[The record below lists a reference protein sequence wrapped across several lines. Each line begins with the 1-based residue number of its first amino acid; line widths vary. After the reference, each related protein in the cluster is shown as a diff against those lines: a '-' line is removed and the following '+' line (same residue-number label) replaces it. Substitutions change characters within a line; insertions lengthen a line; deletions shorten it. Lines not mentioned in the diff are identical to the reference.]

1 LPEVSLFT
9 SFVTFLRMSRPLKE
23 VIHGSATLLKLAEKP
38 LGIGLGIGLSVG
50 AINTY
55 FLGIPLLLTLS
66 SGAILGLIV
75 CLIAAPGMKSELRAR
90 REAEARRK
98 AMLRAKARTASA
110 FTAFE

>member
-1 LPEVSLFT
+1 MQVFYLLCNFSKNVQT
-9 SFVTFLRMSRPLKE
+9 SE
-23 VIHGSATLLKLAEKP
+23 GSNSWQCYTAITEKP

-55 FLGIPLLLTLS
+55 FLGIPLWLTLS

>member
-1 LPEVSLFT
+1 MKVVSLFT
-9 SFVTFLRMSRPLKE
+9 AFLTFLRMSKPLKE

-38 LGIGLGIGLSVG
+38 LGIGLVIGLSVG
-50 AINTY
+50 AINSY
-55 FLGIPLLLTLS
+55 FLGIPLWLTLS
-66 SGAILGLIV
+66 SGAILGLSV

>member
-1 LPEVSLFT
+1 
-9 SFVTFLRMSRPLKE
+9 MSRPLKE

>member
-1 LPEVSLFT
+1 
-9 SFVTFLRMSRPLKE
+9 MSRPLKE

-75 CLIAAPGMKSELRAR
+75 CLSAAPGMKSELRAR

>member
-1 LPEVSLFT
+1 MKVVSLFT
-9 SFVTFLRMSRPLKE
+9 AFLTFLKMSKPLRE

-55 FLGIPLLLTLS
+55 VLGIPLWLSLT
-66 SGAILGLIV
+66 SGAILGLGV
-75 CLIAAPGMKSELRAR
+75 CLIAVPGMKTELRAR

-98 AMLRAKARTASA
+98 AALRAKARTASA